1 MEAIAIREEGNG
13 LTVRELTAAMQ
24 RQSDLMASM
33 AMMLKAS
40 CEKVDRLERE
50 VRRLEKLTP
59 MQVTEMN
66 ALIRKRARDLTEEY
80 GLEAVHER
88 TVNTWIR
95 SELKQE
101 FGGTVKEISRCDREL
116 AMGYIR
122 NWENSGKLL
131 NLKGGKYKV

>member
-1 MEAIAIREEGNG
+1 MEAIAIREDGNG
-13 LTVRELTAAMQ
+13 LTVRELAAAMQ

-80 GLEAVHER
+80 GLEPVHER
-88 TVNTWIR
+88 TINTWIR

>member
-1 MEAIAIREEGNG
+1 MEAIAIREDGNG

-24 RQSDLMASM
+24 RQNDLMANM

-66 ALIRKRARDLTEEY
+66 ALIRKRAKDLTEEY
-80 GLEAVHER
+80 GLEPVHER
-88 TVNTWIR
+88 TINTWIR
-95 SELKQE
+95 SELRQE

>member
-80 GLEAVHER
+80 RLEAVHER
-88 TVNTWIR
+88 TINTWIR
-95 SELKQE
+95 SELRQE

>member
-1 MEAIAIREEGNG
+1 MEALTVREEGSG
-13 LTVRELTAAMQ
+13 FTVRELTAAMQ

-40 CEKVDRLERE
+40 CEKVDRLEKE

-80 GLEAVHER
+80 GLAPVHER
-88 TVNTWIR
+88 TINTWIR
-95 SELKQE
+95 AELKQE
-101 FGGTVKEISRCDREL
+101 FGGIVKEISRCDREL
-116 AMGYIR
+116 ALGYIR
-122 NWENSGKLL
+122 TWENSGKLL